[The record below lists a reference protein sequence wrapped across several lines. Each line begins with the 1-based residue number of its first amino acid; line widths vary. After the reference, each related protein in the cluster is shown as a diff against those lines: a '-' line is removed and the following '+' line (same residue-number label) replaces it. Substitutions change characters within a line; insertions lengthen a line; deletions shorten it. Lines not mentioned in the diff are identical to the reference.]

1 MSDDLD
7 GRVDFAGI
15 QALSSRGAGYSV
27 AAKCLQVQAA
37 AEALDPSL
45 RSPAGVTLCADAW
58 SWYAGALGEIE
69 VGALLTA
76 LGPTW
81 FVRHAVPIGAGTK
94 DVDHLVIGPGGVF
107 AINTKHHAGASV
119 WVGDFVLRVNNANTR
134 HLKQAQSDTIDVGR
148 RLTAKV
154 GFPVPVI
161 SVLAILGARSISD
174 KRVPDEGMVSVVDA
188 KELVA
193 WLLARPQHLSDS
205 ELALIEF
212 AAEEP
217 ETWHVDPRA
226 ADTLRVMP
234 RFERLVVQVVTPSVP
249 TAVRSRAKAAP
260 TRSTS
265 RPATRAPNCAPNRA
279 PVRSRA
285 TPPRSP
291 ARRKGRLRVTLSDLV
306 KLWLACGLIIT
317 AMSMLQGVANQPCTS
332 PAGCVLPSLLVAF
345 APLLNLG
352 VVGVI
357 VAALVGSILWFVRRF
372 TH

>member
-1 MSDDLD
+1 MSDDVG

-27 AAKCLQVQAA
+27 AAKCLQVQAD

-45 RSPAGVTLCADAW
+45 RSSDGVTLHADAR
-58 SWYAGALGEIE
+58 SWYVGALGEIE
-69 VGALLTA
+69 VGLLLAA
-76 LGPTW
+76 LGPKW

-107 AINTKHHAGASV
+107 AINTKHHAGASI
-119 WVGDFVLRVNNANTR
+119 WVGDFVLRVNNVNTR
-134 HLKQAQSDTIDVGR
+134 HVKQAQSDAMDVGR
-148 RLTAKV
+148 RLTTKV

-161 SVLAILGARSISD
+161 SVLAILGARSIND
-174 KRVPDEGMVSVVDA
+174 KRTPAAGLVAVVDA
-188 KELVA
+188 KNLVS
-193 WLLARPQHLSDS
+193 WLVARPQQLSDS

-234 RFERLVVQVVTPSVP
+234 RFERLVLQVGTLSVAAQVPSQAK
-249 TAVRSRAKAAP
+249 TA
-260 TRSTS
+260 
-265 RPATRAPNCAPNRA
+265 ATRTTTRPTTGAPNRA
-279 PVRSRA
+279 LNRTPARSRA

-291 ARRKGRLRVTLSDLV
+291 ARRKRRERVTLGDLV

-317 AMSMLQGVANQPCTS
+317 AMSVLQGIANQPCTS
-332 PAGCVLPSLLVAF
+332 PAGCVLPSLLMAF

-352 VVGVI
+352 VVAALG
-357 VAALVGSILWFVRRF
+357 AALVGTVLWAIRRL
-372 TH
+372 TQ